1 MKKLKF
7 GILAGLLALLSVSA
21 FAEGR
26 LAGNLLTAF
35 LWVLLDSMDVEWEQ
49 MAGCYVAE
57 FIADGQE
64 IDVWFNK
71 QAEWVMTETDVE
83 SLEKVP
89 APVAEAFMSS
99 TMTGM
104 RLRDIRMITFHFDG
118 SVIIIEVEQYNSDE
132 EFQLFYAPDGKL
144 LQSLDVT
151 ELGGEIYP
159 GLFFND

>member
-7 GILAGLLALLSVSA
+7 GILAGLLILLSVSA

-26 LAGNLLTAF
+26 LPANIQTAF
-35 LWVLLDSMDVEWEQ
+35 LKLYPQATDVEWEQ
-49 MAGCYVAE
+49 
-57 FIADGQE
+57 I
-64 IDVWFNK
+64 
-71 QAEWVMTETDVE
+71 MTETDVE

-104 RLRDIRMITFHFDG
+104 RLRDIRIITFPKHPT
-118 SVIIIEVEQYNSDE
+118 VIIIEVEQYNSDE